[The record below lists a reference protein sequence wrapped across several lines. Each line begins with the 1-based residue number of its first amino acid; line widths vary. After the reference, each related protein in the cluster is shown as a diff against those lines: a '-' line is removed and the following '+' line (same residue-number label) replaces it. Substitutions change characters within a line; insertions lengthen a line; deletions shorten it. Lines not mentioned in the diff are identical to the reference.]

1 MMIKN
6 EALIEVTGW
15 LNDTKEFDWG
25 TVLKLSVDVRKKTE
39 AGAWETVDK
48 TIYDVVTDGKQALE
62 GVKQVKVTGRITG
75 TSTFQ
80 KRDGS
85 TGSAVRVRAEKV
97 EHVSDKVGDAAV
109 NEVWPTVNPNKPISE
124 SAPF

>member
-1 MMIKN
+1 MIKN

>member
-1 MMIKN
+1 
-6 EALIEVTGW
+6 
-15 LNDTKEFDWG
+15 
-25 TVLKLSVDVRKKTE
+25 VLKLSVDVRKKTE

-109 NEVWPTVNPNKPISE
+109 NEVWPTVNPNRPISE